1 MPQGGQ
7 LLVALNADFRPKGRR
22 SAKDPAR
29 LAFRQRDDTARCRGQ
44 VTRWSFTTPTACR
57 YA

>member
-1 MPQGGQ
+1 MKEVRTVSDGWNRASDGAGAIRIVVCP
-7 LLVALNADFRPKGRR
+7 
-22 SAKDPAR
+22 
-29 LAFRQRDDTARCRGQ
+29 AFRQDGCTSRWRGQ